1 MVHASVLA
9 ATIAQEKPSQQ
20 AALEAAIEQFRA
32 RTGVDRIF
40 LRPIKRLQDRWWAVP
55 QPNRTPVC
63 LDRRQFD
70 RREPPNGTQ
79 HDTQQIWRFQRQSA
93 MLMAPRLEVIP
104 MPRHKTYVPHGVI
117 PAVLLPFDAD
127 LAIDEAGF
135 RKHLRD
141 VAATPGITA
150 ITVNAH
156 STEVASCSFEE
167 QRRVLAIAEDE
178 IGDRLPLV
186 NGVWADGSIE
196 AARIARMAAEGGAS
210 ALLIFPPAPFTLG
223 QSPEMALA
231 HVKRIADATDLPLVV
246 FQYPLA
252 TGQGYPRD
260 TLLKMVDEVASIRA
274 IKDWAGNVP
283 QHEMH
288 IRTLQSLPRPVNVLT
303 THSAWLLSSLV
314 LGCNGLL
321 SGSGSVIPDLQAQL
335 FHAVKAND
343 LAEARRLNDR
353 IYPLARVFYAD
364 PWADMHNRMKE
375 ALVLLG
381 RLPRA
386 VVRPPLVK
394 LSEVEIDR
402 IRAALVE
409 AGLLGSKARRD
420 AA

>member
-1 MVHASVLA
+1 
-9 ATIAQEKPSQQ
+9 
-20 AALEAAIEQFRA
+20 
-32 RTGVDRIF
+32 
-40 LRPIKRLQDRWWAVP
+40 
-55 QPNRTPVC
+55 
-63 LDRRQFD
+63 
-70 RREPPNGTQ
+70 
-79 HDTQQIWRFQRQSA
+79 
-93 MLMAPRLEVIP
+93 
-104 MPRHKTYVPHGVI
+104 MPRHARYVPHGVI
-117 PAVLLPFDAD
+117 PAVLLPFNDD
-127 LAIDEAGF
+127 LSIDEKSF
-135 RKHLRD
+135 RAHLRD
-141 VAATPGITA
+141 VAATEGISA
-150 ITVNAH
+150 ITINAH
-156 STEVASCSFEE
+156 STEVASVSFEE
-167 QRRVLAIAEDE
+167 QRRVLAIAQEE

-186 NGVWADGSIE
+186 NGVWADGSLE

-223 QSPEMALA
+223 QSPPMAVA
-231 HVKRIADATDLPLVV
+231 HFKRIADATDLPLIV

-252 TGQGYPRD
+252 TGQGYPID
-260 TLLKMVDEVASIRA
+260 TLLEMVDEVPSIRA
-274 IKDWAGNVP
+274 IKDWAGNVA

-288 IRTLQSLPRPVNVLT
+288 IRTLQSLPRQVNVLS

-321 SGSGSVIPDLQAQL
+321 SGSGSVIADLQAQL
-335 FHAVKAND
+335 FHAVKADD

-394 LSEVEIDR
+394 LSAAEIER

-409 AGLLGSKARRD
+409 AGLLRAKARD